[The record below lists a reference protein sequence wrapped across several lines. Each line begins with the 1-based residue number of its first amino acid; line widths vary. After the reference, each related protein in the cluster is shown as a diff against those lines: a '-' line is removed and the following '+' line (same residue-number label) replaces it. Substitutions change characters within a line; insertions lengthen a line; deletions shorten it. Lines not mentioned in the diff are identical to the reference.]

1 MGISSGKGPRVAVLM
16 GGHSLEREVSLVSGQ
31 ACSAALRGKDFQVI
45 ELDAGLD
52 VVQRLSEL
60 RPDVVFNALHG
71 RWGEDGSIQG
81 LLEWLRIPYTHSGVM
96 ASALAMDKQ
105 RSKHI
110 FSNSGLPTAP
120 GFMIDKSGLL
130 TSHPM
135 DKPYVVKPIN
145 EGSSIGVYFV
155 NPKED
160 PPLKVASDMPSILM
174 VEEYI
179 PGRELTVTVMG
190 KKALA
195 VTDIITQNW
204 YDYDAKY
211 KKGGSIHEVPAKIP
225 KIIQEKCLEYALTA
239 HELIGCRGISRADF
253 RWDESLGLDG
263 LILLEI
269 NTQPGMTPTSLVPE
283 QAQIC
288 GIEFDD
294 LCHWLVEDASCDR

>member
-31 ACSAALRGKDFQVI
+31 ACSAALRGKDFQVF
-45 ELDAGLD
+45 ELDAGRD
-52 VVQRLSEL
+52 VIQRLSEL

-81 LLEWLRIPYTHSGVM
+81 LLEWLRIPYTHSGVL

-135 DKPYVVKPIN
+135 DKPYVIKPIN

-160 PPLKVASDMPSILM
+160 PPLEVASDMPSLS
-174 VEEYI
+174 
-179 PGRELTVTVMG
+179 L
-190 KKALA
+190 
-195 VTDIITQNW
+195 
-204 YDYDAKY
+204 
-211 KKGGSIHEVPAKIP
+211 IHI
-225 KIIQEKCLEYALTA
+225 
-239 HELIGCRGISRADF
+239 
-253 RWDESLGLDG
+253 
-263 LILLEI
+263 
-269 NTQPGMTPTSLVPE
+269 
-283 QAQIC
+283 
-288 GIEFDD
+288 
-294 LCHWLVEDASCDR
+294 